1 MDKLDFPF
9 ADIVDEVS
17 EKTADMELYA
27 REQMDSMRKMLRDMP
42 SYACPAPCNHCCH
55 GSILMSYVEYISIIA
70 ALRERGGREKIAELF
85 TSRLGNMEAE
95 GKLLCPFVSEE
106 KDAEHCAIYDHRP
119 LICRVFGTSASP
131 CEEDITHPHFSEATF
146 YRTYNNLYYMDDG
159 SFIGL
164 PLTET
169 LALYEAPFDIWAI
182 ADSGQTMELMAIFE
196 QHGSMRAVIC
206 NLPQDRFFTILPGGG
221 HLYLDE
227 LEPDK

>member
-1 MDKLDFPF
+1 MDKLDFAF
-9 ADIVDEVS
+9 ADIIDDVS
-17 EKTADMELYA
+17 EKPPDMELYA
-27 REQMDSMRKMLRDMP
+27 RQQMDSMRKMLKDMP
-42 SYACPAPCNHCCH
+42 VYACPAPCNRCCH

-70 ALRERGGREKIAELF
+70 ALRGRGGREKIAELF
-85 TSRLGNMEAE
+85 TSRLGNMAAA

-106 KDAEHCAIYDHRP
+106 KNAEHCDIYDHRP

-131 CEEDITHPHFSEATF
+131 CKEDIAHPHFPAATF
-146 YRTYNNLYYMDDG
+146 YRTYNNLYYLEDG

-182 ADSGQTMELMAIFE
+182 ADSGRTMELMAIFE

-206 NLPQDRFFTILPGGG
+206 NLPPARFFTILPGGG

-227 LEPDK
+227 LEPL